1 MLELLKVLHGR
12 PIAPSGLD
20 ATKYPLALDG
30 KLLQQQQERTT
41 KAVAARYYSFEAFLV
56 LLFLITNHVWE
67 KKCPPW
73 KTFGGNC

>member
-30 KLLQQQQERTT
+30 KLLQQEQERTT
-41 KAVAARYYSFEAFLV
+41 IAVAARYFCFEASMLFV
-56 LLFLITNHVWE
+56 LFFV
-67 KKCPPW
+67 
-73 KTFGGNC
+73 